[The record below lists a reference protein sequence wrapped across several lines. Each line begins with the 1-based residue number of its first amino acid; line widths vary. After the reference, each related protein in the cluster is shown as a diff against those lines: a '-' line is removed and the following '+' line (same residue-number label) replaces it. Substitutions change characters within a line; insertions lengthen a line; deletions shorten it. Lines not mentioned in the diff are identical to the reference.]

1 MSDILTRI
9 EQQILAKRG
18 GDIITSYIAALSAK
32 GRAKIAQK
40 LGEEAT
46 ETVIAAMQGDER
58 ELTKEAADLLFH
70 LLMLLA
76 DGGVSIADVLAELE
90 RREGISGIAEK
101 AARTE

>member
-18 GDIITSYIAALSAK
+18 GDITTSYIAAISAK

-46 ETVIAAMQGDER
+46 ETVIAAMQDDER

-90 RREGISGIAEK
+90 QREGISGIAEK